1 MEDNMIELV
10 GDDGEKYR
18 LEILDLINKD
28 GVDYIVAL
36 PEDSEDEVVILEVQ
50 PDEGTDNASYVEVT
64 DDDLADEIFNEY
76 LSKMDEEESN
86 EDEE

>member
-50 PDEGTDNASYVEVT
+50 PDEDTDNAS
-64 DDDLADEIFNEY
+64 
-76 LSKMDEEESN
+76 
-86 EDEE
+86 

>member
-1 MEDNMIELV
+1 MEDNMLELV

-18 LEILDLINKD
+18 LEILDLINKN
-28 GVDYIVAL
+28 GVDYLVTL

-50 PDEGTDNASYVEVT
+50 PDEDSDNASYIEVT

-76 LSKMDEEESN
+76 LSKMDEEETDEN
-86 EDEE
+86 E

>member
-1 MEDNMIELV
+1 MEDNMLELV

-28 GVDYIVAL
+28 GVDYLVTL

-50 PDEGTDNASYVEVT
+50 PDEDSDNASYVEVT

-76 LSKMDEEESN
+76 LSKMDEEETDEN
-86 EDEE
+86 E

>member
-1 MEDNMIELV
+1 MEDNMLELV

-18 LEILDLINKD
+18 LEILYLINKD
-28 GVDYIVAL
+28 GVDYLVTL

-50 PDEGTDNASYVEVT
+50 PDEDSDNASYVEVT

-76 LSKMDEEESN
+76 LSKMDEEETDEN
-86 EDEE
+86 E

>member
-1 MEDNMIELV
+1 MEDNMLELV

-28 GVDYIVAL
+28 GVDYLVTL

-50 PDEGTDNASYVEVT
+50 PDEDSDNASYIEVT

-76 LSKMDEEESN
+76 LSKMDEEETDEN
-86 EDEE
+86 E